1 MSWRRRRP
9 PGGLLCLPSA
19 CDAHPFDAVSLDL
32 PSDVVR
38 ASLSGVP
45 NSFYLPA
52 DRTHSSDE
60 GVKCPRRRLHGPSRP
75 DTALCP
81 LISRGWRPVRRLR
94 DLSHCR
100 QLGSSWPGLQP
111 RCSSIGPPFTRPKRW
126 AIAGPRLS
134 PPWPV
139 APKPWSS
146 LRQSVGP
153 NHTYQT
159 APSEQVGPPGR
170 PHNYS
175 SELAPARSQTR
186 IWGGILVWRL
196 SYALLLFGGTLGSG
210 PSRAQS
216 PPPGQHAYNVLSYSP
231 NTHYFYRASRCKC
244 EIVNIGLSFQNKL
257 SINVNENWYRNSLE
271 WILLHNVEQNPNC
284 GLTVG
289 CCSFVVLSVGEVN
302 VSVFTGMLG

>member
-1 MSWRRRRP
+1 M
-9 PGGLLCLPSA
+9 
-19 CDAHPFDAVSLDL
+19 
-32 PSDVVR
+32 
-38 ASLSGVP
+38 
-45 NSFYLPA
+45 
-52 DRTHSSDE
+52 
-60 GVKCPRRRLHGPSRP
+60 GPLGP

-81 LISRGWRPVRRLR
+81 LISRGWRPVGPVRRLR

-111 RCSSIGPPFTRPKRW
+111 RCSSIGGQGSPSPKRW

-134 PPWPV
+134 PPRPV
-139 APKPWSS
+139 APKPRSPLW
-146 LRQSVGP
+146 QSVGP

-159 APSEQVGPPGR
+159 APSEQVGPPGQ

-196 SYALLLFGGTLGSG
+196 SYAPLLFVGTLGSG

-231 NTHYFYRASRCKC
+231 NTHYVYRASRCKC
-244 EIVNIGLSFQNKL
+244 EIVK
-257 SINVNENWYRNSLE
+257 WSLE
-271 WILLHNVEQNPNC
+271 
-284 GLTVG
+284 T
-289 CCSFVVLSVGEVN
+289 
-302 VSVFTGMLG
+302 